1 MVRDTTTA
9 FVLSHNGALEMAK
22 WQKPKQD
29 KSIKE
34 WEVRKIRMFAKH
46 CWERKGKKVP
56 GQSYN
61 WAVAFQDKTGMTL
74 INYINDFVR

>member
-34 WEVRKIRMFAKH
+34 KKCLRQNQASRKVYH
-46 CWERKGKKVP
+46 L
-56 GQSYN
+56 
-61 WAVAFQDKTGMTL
+61 D
-74 INYINDFVR
+74 